1 MDGAL
6 DAIYNDVGGGGG
18 SSSSSSSSSGG
29 GGYGTMKQLVRKA
42 ASDDVDARMPI
53 SAGTCHD

>member
-6 DAIYNDVGGGGG
+6 DAIHNDVGGGGG
-18 SSSSSSSSSGG
+18 GGSSSSSSGG

>member
-6 DAIYNDVGGGGG
+6 DAIYNDVGGGG
-18 SSSSSSSSSGG
+18 SSSSSGG

-53 SAGTCHD
+53 SAGTCHEA

>member
-6 DAIYNDVGGGGG
+6 DAIHNDVGGGGG
-18 SSSSSSSSSGG
+18 SSSSSSGG
-29 GGYGTMKQLVRKA
+29 GGFGTMKQLVRKA

-53 SAGTCHD
+53 SAGTCHEA